1 MSLPSLTLPP
11 FQGATVHVSLLH
23 GGHTTVP
30 TAYVFQDQI
39 PGHDS
44 LDIPCFSFLIE
55 NKILGKKILYDLG
68 IMKAWKEKQ
77 PPASESLS
85 MLILFN
91 TSAHDLNLRSRAW
104 APRLIAVHNHNPFTI
119 THNFSVIE
127 QIKFAK
133 VVMDI
138 PKDVAEQ
145 LSDASLPLS
154 SINAIIWSH
163 YHTDHTGDPSHFPKS
178 TSLVVGPGFKDNK
191 QTFPGYPKNPDAVVC
206 QDAFEGRDL
215 VEIDFGDGFEIGGFK
230 AVDFFG
236 DGSFYLLQASG
247 HSK

>member
-1 MSLPSLTLPP
+1 
-11 FQGATVHVSLLH
+11 LH
-23 GGHTTVP
+23 GGRTTVP

-44 LDIPCFSFLIE
+44 LDIPGFSFLIE
-55 NKILGKKILYDLG
+55 NENLGKKMLYDLG

-85 MLILFN
+85 MLIL
-91 TSAHDLNLRSRAW
+91 H
-104 APRLIAVHNHNPFTI
+104 LILLHVIGIQDHELGRHVLLLTI
-119 THNFSVIE
+119 FSVIE
-127 QIKFAK
+127 QIEFAK
-133 VVMDI
+133 AVMDI

-163 YHTDHTGDPSHFPKS
+163 HHTDHTGDPSHFPKS

-191 QTFPGYPKNPDAVVC
+191 QMFPGYPKNPDAVVC

-236 DGSFYLLQASG
+236 DGSFYFLQASG